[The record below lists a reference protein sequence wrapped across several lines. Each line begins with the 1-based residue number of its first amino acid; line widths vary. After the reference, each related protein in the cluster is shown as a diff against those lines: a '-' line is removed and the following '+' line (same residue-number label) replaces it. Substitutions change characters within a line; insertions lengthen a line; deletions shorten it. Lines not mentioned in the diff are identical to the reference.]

1 VNKISGH
8 FPHRDIRQPP
18 TTKKAYQCIHI
29 FVGAFAFEDGQK
41 MRSLPRLSPTTFL
54 VAVNVIIYI
63 YTSVAGGN
71 FFETNPNVLIQLGQ
85 FNINVLNGQYW
96 QLLTSIFVHV
106 DIMHVALNM
115 LFLIIF
121 GLRAE
126 ELFTTEEYFAA
137 YMLSGLSG
145 SLLTLFLMSP
155 YTLSAG
161 ASGAIFGMY
170 GASIIYMRKTFG
182 QSIVGALMYAFLLL
196 MLSTGAGV
204 NIIAHFGGLATG
216 LIIGYALA
224 KSRGNMIW
232 TENY

>member
-1 VNKISGH
+1 M
-8 FPHRDIRQPP
+8 
-18 TTKKAYQCIHI
+18 HI
-29 FVGAFAFEDGQK
+29 YNEVFAFEDGLK
-41 MRSLPRLSPTTFL
+41 MQSLPKLSPTTFL
-54 VAVNVIIYI
+54 VTVNVLVYV
-63 YTSVAGGN
+63 YTSVVGGN
-71 FFETNPNVLIQLGQ
+71 FIQTSTGTLIQLGQ
-85 FNINVLNGQYW
+85 FNINVMNGDYW

-106 DIMHVALNM
+106 DIIHLALNM

-126 ELFTTEEYFAA
+126 ELFKTEEYFLV

-155 YTLSAG
+155 FTLSAG

-182 QSIVGALMYAFLLL
+182 QSIAGALLYGFLLL

-204 NIIAHFGGLATG
+204 NIVAHFGGLATG

-224 KSRGNMIW
+224 NSRRDMFRI
-232 TENY
+232 ENY

>member
-1 VNKISGH
+1 MRG
-8 FPHRDIRQPP
+8 PP
-18 TTKKAYQCIHI
+18 KLT
-29 FVGAFAFEDGQK
+29 
-41 MRSLPRLSPTTFL
+41 PTTFL
-54 VAVNVIIYI
+54 VAVNIIVYM

-71 FFETNPNVLIQLGQ
+71 FIQTSTDILVQLGQ
-85 FNINVLNGQYW
+85 FNINVWNGQYW

-106 DIMHVALNM
+106 DIMHIGLNM

-126 ELFTTEEYFAA
+126 ELFTKNEYFTV

-145 SLLTLFLMSP
+145 SLLTFLLMSP

-170 GASIIYMRKTFG
+170 GASLIYMRKTFG
-182 QSIVGALMYAFLLL
+182 QSIIGAIMYAFLLL

-204 NIIAHFGGLATG
+204 NIVAHFGGLATG

-224 KSRGNMIW
+224 KSQGNMIW
-232 TENY
+232 IEDY

>member
-1 VNKISGH
+1 
-8 FPHRDIRQPP
+8 
-18 TTKKAYQCIHI
+18 
-29 FVGAFAFEDGQK
+29 
-41 MRSLPRLSPTTFL
+41 
-54 VAVNVIIYI
+54 
-63 YTSVAGGN
+63 
-71 FFETNPNVLIQLGQ
+71 
-85 FNINVLNGQYW
+85 
-96 QLLTSIFVHV
+96 
-106 DIMHVALNM
+106 M

-126 ELFTTEEYFAA
+126 EMFTTEEYFAA

-182 QSIVGALMYAFLLL
+182 QSIIGALMYSFLLL
-196 MLSTGAGV
+196 MLTTGEDV
-204 NIIAHFGGLATG
+204 NIIAHFGGLAAG

-224 KSRGNMIW
+224 KSQGDKFW
-232 TENY
+232 LDDY

>member
-1 VNKISGH
+1 
-8 FPHRDIRQPP
+8 
-18 TTKKAYQCIHI
+18 
-29 FVGAFAFEDGQK
+29 
-41 MRSLPRLSPTTFL
+41 
-54 VAVNVIIYI
+54 
-63 YTSVAGGN
+63 
-71 FFETNPNVLIQLGQ
+71 
-85 FNINVLNGQYW
+85 
-96 QLLTSIFVHV
+96 
-106 DIMHVALNM
+106 M
-115 LFLIIF
+115 LFLTIF

-126 ELFTTEEYFAA
+126 ELFTTEEYFTA

-170 GASIIYMRKTFG
+170 GASLIYMRKTFG

-204 NIIAHFGGLATG
+204 NIVAHFGGLATG

-232 TENY
+232 IEDY